1 VPECIGA
8 GLVDMSTGML
18 LAADTLDEHPH
29 EVLDLIAAATFDLFQ
44 GRNVVM
50 IEEIFKARYG
60 VLDDRHYFQEFL
72 AQSDSHVHVFLRS
85 SNQDIAAVVI
95 VFAAEGHRRLAAPVG
110 QFLQPAA
117 APAGEHHRIRVARQA
132 AEDAAADLA
141 LPCAGYVLSSGHAP
155 PAPILRP
162 ARAP

>member
-1 VPECIGA
+1 MTAVDETGLGIRSTTQLIGDAVKQFRAQVPECIGA

-18 LAADTLDEHPH
+18 LAADTLDEHPN

-85 SNQDIAAVVI
+85 SNQEIAAVVI
-95 VFAAEGHRRLAAPVG
+95 ARKTANTGMILTQSRLVMK
-110 QFLQPAA
+110 QLD
-117 APAGEHHRIRVARQA
+117 AG
-132 AEDAAADLA
+132 
-141 LPCAGYVLSSGHAP
+141 LS
-155 PAPILRP
+155 
-162 ARAP
+162 

>member
-1 VPECIGA
+1 MTAVDETGLGIRSTTQLIGDAVKQFRAQVPECIGA

-18 LAADTLDEHPH
+18 LAADTLDEHPN

-85 SNQDIAAVVI
+85 AGQDIAAVVI
-95 VFAAEGHRRLAAPVG
+95 ARKTANTGMILTQARLVMK
-110 QFLQPAA
+110 QLD
-117 APAGEHHRIRVARQA
+117 AG
-132 AEDAAADLA
+132 
-141 LPCAGYVLSSGHAP
+141 LS
-155 PAPILRP
+155 
-162 ARAP
+162 

>member
-1 VPECIGA
+1 MTAVDETGLGIRSTTQLIGDAVKQFRAQVPECIGA

-95 VFAAEGHRRLAAPVG
+95 ARKTANTGMILTQSRLVMK
-110 QFLQPAA
+110 QLD
-117 APAGEHHRIRVARQA
+117 AG
-132 AEDAAADLA
+132 
-141 LPCAGYVLSSGHAP
+141 LS
-155 PAPILRP
+155 
-162 ARAP
+162 